1 MVWRHRASIRTR
13 PICSRDLELPDQE
26 FKTAI
31 IDMLRTLMNTADSR
45 KEQMG
50 NVSRQIEV
58 IRIKKEMLEIKNS
71 VTKVKNVFYG
81 LISKTGHI

>member
-1 MVWRHRASIRTR
+1 
-13 PICSRDLELPDQE
+13 
-26 FKTAI
+26 
-31 IDMLRTLMNTADSR
+31 MLRTLMNTADSR